1 MLNQIIEVRH
11 IASPSVRIYNLTKF
25 GSCSVV
31 VTEIPTIDTQVVP
44 EYGFPV
50 AAPFHLVAG
59 AERLYREREQREYL
73 VDTVLSLPHLALL
86 CLMILRTFYNK
97 VTLRKHHVHSCNR
110 YKINVMLWVVGLERT
125 PDKC

>member
-1 MLNQIIEVRH
+1 MLNQIIEVRR

-73 VDTVLSLPHLALL
+73 IGMVLSLPHLALL
-86 CLMILRTFYNK
+86 RLMILLTFYNK
-97 VTLRKHHVHSCNR
+97 VALRCRCAQLDNR
-110 YKINVMLWVVGLERT
+110 YKTGRVAAR
-125 PDKC
+125 